1 MGQTQ
6 GHVRTSALEKALTT
20 YGTDKLSLEEAQ
32 DLLSQV
38 DPENAGV
45 INYIEYVNMMCS
57 T

>member
-1 MGQTQ
+1 M
-6 GHVRTSALEKALTT
+6 RTSALEKALTT